1 MLYIF
6 DMSAGDCESNF
17 ENDSNQYASTAQKTA
32 AKADLAQHH
41 EHQYACQLRLLTV
54 AEAEESR
61 PAPRPRPW
69 LS

>member
-6 DMSAGDCESNF
+6 DMSAGDCESNYD
-17 ENDSNQYASTAQKTA
+17 NNQSAPTVLQTA

-41 EHQYACQLRLLTV
+41 EYQYACQLRLLTV

>member
-6 DMSAGDCESNF
+6 DMSAGDCESND
-17 ENDSNQYASTAQKTA
+17 EYDNNHSASTMLKMA
-32 AKADLAQHH
+32 AKADLAQ
-41 EHQYACQLRLLTV
+41 EREYQYACQLRLLTV